1 VLPSSLKC
9 LILRC
14 SGRTI
19 NVARRKRREVVHR
32 AAGERLTAG
41 ARIAGGCVG
50 EAGAGLSEKPERAL
64 SDFEKWSL
72 GSFRDEYSG
81 LGMDRK
87 NGHNSLMSGLINV
100 ADLGTVRRI
109 ESWYPSGA

>member
-1 VLPSSLKC
+1 
-9 LILRC
+9 
-14 SGRTI
+14 
-19 NVARRKRREVVHR
+19 VVQGG

-41 ARIAGGCVG
+41 ARTAGECVGEAGVG
-50 EAGAGLSEKPERAL
+50 EAGAGLSEKFERAL
-64 SDFEKWSL
+64 SDFEKWFF
-72 GSFRDEYSG
+72 GSFRDEYSR

-87 NGHNSLMSGLINV
+87 NWHNSLMSDLISV

>member
-1 VLPSSLKC
+1 M
-9 LILRC
+9 
-14 SGRTI
+14 
-19 NVARRKRREVVHR
+19 VHR

-41 ARIAGGCVG
+41 ARIAGGCVGEAGVGEAGVGEAGVG